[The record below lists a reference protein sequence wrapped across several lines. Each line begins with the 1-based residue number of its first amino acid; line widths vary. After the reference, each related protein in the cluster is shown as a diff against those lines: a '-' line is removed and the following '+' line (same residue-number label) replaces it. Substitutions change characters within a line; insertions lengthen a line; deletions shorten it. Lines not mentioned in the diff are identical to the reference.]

1 MTQHSN
7 SLPFSRRG
15 LLQSVGSAGLV
26 GLAGCM
32 GGDSDQDAE
41 STDTADKTPEP
52 TEDPGPDYDV
62 PESEHMD
69 LGQMA
74 RDWGAV
80 FPNGNVTSGF
90 SPSQMYEAVDDPDV
104 LRNIAPGLYE
114 VFDFDHRHVP
124 ETFIQ
129 RDWSNSSEW
138 VKVDQLPGDTTRGGL
153 EESLEEEGFEK
164 VEEKE
169 EFTVYKNSSRSEA
182 RAVSDNYHVTS
193 YGSDLGS
200 EFTIDQHLD
209 QLDTVLNHYQLPEMQ
224 INDHAQDVLDRL
236 EVDDYLGL
244 ATPDVET
251 PFFVGGLDTEKQP
264 IVGAYTGDLDTD
276 SKEGVWKFENETF
289 AEEAYSI
296 LTNGDVPSG
305 YDSVERQGQYVRA
318 TGEYLVP
325 EDHGNLRAQAKI

>member
-1 MTQHSN
+1 MTRHFDSRL
-7 SLPFSRRG
+7 SSRRT
-15 LLQSVGSAGLV
+15 LLQSLGVAGLA
-26 GLAGCM
+26 GLAGCI
-32 GGDSDQDAE
+32 GGDSDQDSE
-41 STDTADKTPEP
+41 STDTADQTPEP

-80 FPNGNVTSGF
+80 FPSGNVTSGF

-104 LRNIAPGLYE
+104 LRNTAPGLYE

-129 RDWSNSSEW
+129 RAWSNGSEF

-169 EFTVYKNSSRSEA
+169 EFTVYTNASRSEA
-182 RAVSDNYHVTS
+182 RAVSDNYHVS
-193 YGSDLGS
+193 SFGDENRS
-200 EFTIDQHLD
+200 EFTIEEYLG
-209 QLDTVLNHYQLPEMQ
+209 QLDTVLNHYESSEMQ

-236 EVDDYLGL
+236 EVSDYLGL

-264 IVGAYTGDLDTD
+264 IVGAYTGNLDIN

-296 LTNGDVPSG
+296 LANGDSAG
-305 YDSVERQGQYVRA
+305 EYDSVERQGQFVIA

-325 EDHGNLRAQAKI
+325 NDWVDLRAQAQI

>member
-1 MTQHSN
+1 
-7 SLPFSRRG
+7 
-15 LLQSVGSAGLV
+15 
-26 GLAGCM
+26 M
-32 GGDSDQDAE
+32 GGDSDQDSE
-41 STDTADKTPEP
+41 STETVDKTPEQ
-52 TEDPGPDYDV
+52 TEDPGPDYSV

-80 FPNGNVTSGF
+80 FPNGNYTNGF
-90 SPSQMYEAVDDPDV
+90 SPSQMYDAVDDE
-104 LRNIAPGLYE
+104 NAIYATAPEQYG
-114 VFDFDHRHVP
+114 VFDFDHNQIP

-129 RDWSNSSEW
+129 SAWSNGSAY
-138 VKVDQLPGDTTRGGL
+138 VKVDQLPGDTTRGVL

-164 VEEKE
+164 VEEKG

-193 YGSDLGS
+193 FDAGEPYT

-209 QLDTVLNHYQLPEMQ
+209 QLDTVLNHHQSSEMQ

-236 EVDDYLGL
+236 EVDDYLAL

-251 PFFVGGLDTEKQP
+251 PFYVGGLDPEKQP
-264 IVGAYTGDLDTD
+264 IVGAKTGDLDTK

-305 YDSVERQGQYVRA
+305 FDSVEREGQYVRA

-325 EDHGNLRAQAKI
+325 VDHTDLMSGPKI